1 MCWFC
6 TSVHGYENLSTYE
19 ESRTLKEYLR
29 PKTKAEMIR
38 KAKST
43 HSRRQQKIVGGI
55 PVEQGESPWTVRYII
70 YSVGIQIRNMKM
82 GFNIYGTWRRVTFE
96 KTNDENLC
104 FFYSAKAFSHPE

>member
-1 MCWFC
+1 MFIQVVLVLILWGGNCQAFSQEMCQKLCLFSDTMCWFC

-55 PVEQGESPWTVRYII
+55 PVEQGESPWTVR
-70 YSVGIQIRNMKM
+70 
-82 GFNIYGTWRRVTFE
+82 
-96 KTNDENLC
+96 
-104 FFYSAKAFSHPE
+104 